1 VKVWFVLFLVITV
14 LTLGHRWPA
23 YLFVLTF
30 VLSVYAGRKR
40 KISPHSSYKA
50 TNPIP
55 KVPPP
60 WLNLTTF
67 TSQRFHLQRPSHWR
81 LGLQHMDLGRIQ
93 TFSPKTY
100 YQLLNI
106 KKNITLCVFSIL
118 LNKFR
123 YLIIDI
129 YIFRYRVLLTQQ
141 IVVSSYATLN
151 EYKSEQDRLAFLVSQ
166 CL

>member
-1 VKVWFVLFLVITV
+1 
-14 LTLGHRWPA
+14 
-23 YLFVLTF
+23 
-30 VLSVYAGRKR
+30 
-40 KISPHSSYKA
+40 
-50 TNPIP
+50 
-55 KVPPP
+55 
-60 WLNLTTF
+60 
-67 TSQRFHLQRPSHWR
+67 
-81 LGLQHMDLGRIQ
+81 MDLGRIQ